1 MQITTAKTQPS
12 QNITIIK
19 ETLISQKPA
28 IQNNEIDFLTP
39 PFISKPYKSTT
50 PEPIDTSTPII
61 NENQSKQTPSK
72 EILTPEIYKKGKT
85 VKQETIHNI
94 RLKMTQKLAKLNYR
108 DTGFLS
114 NATDEERQRT
124 IALLMFYQPG
134 KFDPSN
140 QFICNYRDKNI
151 IHLVKHHAIKKT
163 HKINALTEIHIDIHA
178 FEERMEQNKV
188 NKNKTKNE
196 IKK

>member
-39 PFISKPYKSTT
+39 PFILKPYKSTT
-50 PEPIDTSTPII
+50 PEPIHTSTPTI

-72 EILTPEIYKKGKT
+72 EILTPEIYKKGKI

-94 RLKMTQKLAKLNYR
+94 RLKMTQKLAKLN
-108 DTGFLS
+108 
-114 NATDEERQRT
+114 
-124 IALLMFYQPG
+124 
-134 KFDPSN
+134 
-140 QFICNYRDKNI
+140 
-151 IHLVKHHAIKKT
+151 
-163 HKINALTEIHIDIHA
+163 
-178 FEERMEQNKV
+178 
-188 NKNKTKNE
+188 
-196 IKK
+196 